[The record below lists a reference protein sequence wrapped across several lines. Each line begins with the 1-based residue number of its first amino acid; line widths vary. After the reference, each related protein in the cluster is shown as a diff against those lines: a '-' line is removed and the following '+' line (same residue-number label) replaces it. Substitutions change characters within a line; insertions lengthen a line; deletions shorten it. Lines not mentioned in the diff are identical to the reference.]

1 MAKFRSENESFVGV
15 GAPFTTYMRYHQ
27 NYWGT
32 LLFTGLNSVT
42 IDLYFF
48 SSAANIGEVLVGV
61 KTVGLIQ
68 GLKM

>member
-15 GAPFTTYMRYHQ
+15 GAPITTYMRYQ
-27 NYWGT
+27 NYWLT